1 MHHIGELDRVPDE
14 EDRQVVSDQVIVP
27 LSGIE
32 FDSKPA
38 GIPYRVC
45 RPPCPDDCREPDENR
60 RLFLWVLEKL
70 GFRIGCHIFEDLKIP
85 VSSGTFCVH
94 YAFRNPLPVKMRQL
108 LDQVNILQEDRPTL
122 PGGEGVLVIGN
133 RNSLVSGESFFVHDL
148 SQSNDSNRLR
158 INIWFRVTGVS
169 SVGKNAVKTV

>member
-1 MHHIGELDRVPDE
+1 
-14 EDRQVVSDQVIVP
+14 
-27 LSGIE
+27 
-32 FDSKPA
+32 
-38 GIPYRVC
+38 
-45 RPPCPDDCREPDENR
+45 
-60 RLFLWVLEKL
+60 
-70 GFRIGCHIFEDLKIP
+70 
-85 VSSGTFCVH
+85 
-94 YAFRNPLPVKMRQL
+94 MRQL